1 MPIKLYRV
9 VVRPFSPLSKSK
21 PLSNQLEVL
30 DLSVFGVTKR
40 IITRIN
46 CLEAVNVQS
55 KHISDVVNAFFTAC
69 TPINIVKSFRRA
81 GISLLVDQ
89 DERILCQIT
98 PETARCLIEP
108 EALCQLLAVPDEEDE
123 KCDPDFEVFI
133 EKCGI
138 SHANQS

>member
-1 MPIKLYRV
+1 M
-9 VVRPFSPLSKSK
+9 S
-21 PLSNQLEVL
+21 
-30 DLSVFGVTKR
+30 
-40 IITRIN
+40 
-46 CLEAVNVQS
+46 
-55 KHISDVVNAFFTAC
+55 ISARFFAAC

-81 GISLLVDQ
+81 RISLRVDQ

-108 EALCQLLAVPDEEDE
+108 EALCQLPAVPDEEDE
-123 KCDPDFEVFI
+123 ECDPDFEVFI